1 MRLSPTPILATL
13 AALAFAALAQAQT
26 VYRCGSSY
34 SQQPCPGGTPV
45 AASDP
50 RTPADAARA
59 SSAAAVDAKRADALE
74 KARLVQEKNAP
85 KAIIIGPQTPAVAD
99 AKPAKDGTKAKAG
112 KLEQFTAVAPGKPG
126 AAKKPPKK
134 NSKPKT

>member
-1 MRLSPTPILATL
+1 MRPSPTLILATL
-13 AALAFAALAQAQT
+13 ALAASAQAQT

-45 AASDP
+45 AASDA

-59 SSAAAVDAKRADALE
+59 GGAAAADAKRAEAME
-74 KARLVQEKNAP
+74 KARLAQEKNAP

-99 AKPAKDGTKAKAG
+99 AKPAKDGTRPKAG
-112 KLEQFTAVAPGKPG
+112 KLEQFTAVSPKPPGE
-126 AAKKPPKK
+126 AKKAKGKK
-134 NSKPKT
+134 KPKPTT